1 MKFTAA
7 EIANLLDGKVDGD
20 DTVEISS
27 LSKIEEST
35 HGSLNFLS

>member
-20 DTVEISS
+20 DSVEDLKLI
-27 LSKIEEST
+27 K
-35 HGSLNFLS
+35 N